1 MNGIRI
7 WLKSWS
13 KRYWNS
19 FSFVGLVFATLF
31 FAASV
36 TPSLLPRP
44 YVVQGILSGFSLAIG
59 YGVGVFL
66 VWLWQF
72 LELRQPT
79 DKLNTWSK
87 RVTTVIVAIVFFLFV
102 RQSAAWQNS
111 IRELMEMPPVETAD
125 PYRFFVI
132 ALIVAVFLVAI
143 TRSLILAGQVLSRR
157 LGRYIPRR
165 ISIALSTLV
174 VLTIAILISNGLIAK
189 GLLRS
194 ADKFFLKLDEVTDDG
209 IEQPS
214 KSLICGNPDSLV
226 SWDIIGRRGKEFI
239 VAGPTQESIFE
250 FTGKDAKRP
259 IRVYVGMSTDLEDS
273 DKAKMALAELKRV
286 GGFDRKVL
294 IIATPTGTGWLDEGA
309 VDPIEY
315 LHNGDTAIVATQY
328 SYLPSWMTILVEPMR
343 ARHSATLLFNE
354 IYDYWT
360 TLPKQ
365 ERPELYLFG
374 LSLGSF
380 GSEGSAELISTFE
393 DPIQGAVRSGPPFPS
408 GGWASIVAARE
419 EGSPIWMPKYRD
431 SSMIR
436 FTAQTNHLQTN
447 ERWGPIRDVYI
458 QYASDPM
465 VWFSPRLAWRCP
477 QWLNEPRGPDV
488 SPALRWYP
496 IVTFLQVGFDLPMAT
511 SVPIG
516 YGHNY
521 SPSSY
526 IDAWVAVTQPE
537 GWTEKELIRLKKY
550 FMPSTES

>member
-13 KRYWNS
+13 RRYWNS

-537 GWTEKELIRLKKY
+537 GWNEKELIRLKKY